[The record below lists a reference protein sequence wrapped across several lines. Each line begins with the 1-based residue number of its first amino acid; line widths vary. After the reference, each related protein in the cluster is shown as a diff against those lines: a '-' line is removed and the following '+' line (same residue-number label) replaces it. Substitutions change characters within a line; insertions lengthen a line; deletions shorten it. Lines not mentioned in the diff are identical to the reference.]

1 MTRHVALLRAIN
13 VGSRN
18 KIPMGRLRTLL
29 DGLGYT
35 GVRTYL
41 QSGNAV
47 LTASG
52 SAAAVAGQIEA
63 AIADELELDVTV
75 LVRTRDEIATV
86 IERNPLASVA
96 SDPTRYLVTFLAERA
111 DPARLADLDPASFAP
126 EEFRLLGRELY
137 AWCPNGIGRSKLLQ
151 ALTEKRLGAMG
162 TARNWKT
169 VAGTATP

>member
-13 VGSRN
+13 VGGRN
-18 KIPMGRLRTLL
+18 KIPMGRLRTLV

-111 DPARLADLDPASFAP
+111 
-126 EEFRLLGRELY
+126 
-137 AWCPNGIGRSKLLQ
+137 
-151 ALTEKRLGAMG
+151 
-162 TARNWKT
+162 
-169 VAGTATP
+169 